1 MDKKRSH
8 NLEQKVERKG
18 KSTEGKCAQITMIP
32 LCSMYRCSPEPPPVI
47 PSWGGQ
53 VAGQGRTVIVVPNCY
68 YRRGVLVPPGGRIWV
83 CWAQVSE

>member
-47 PSWGGQ
+47 PS
-53 VAGQGRTVIVVPNCY
+53 
-68 YRRGVLVPPGGRIWV
+68 
-83 CWAQVSE
+83 

>member
-8 NLEQKVERKG
+8 NLEQKVGRKG

-47 PSWGGQ
+47 LGG
-53 VAGQGRTVIVVPNCY
+53 VKLPAKVE
-68 YRRGVLVPPGGRIWV
+68 L
-83 CWAQVSE
+83 